1 MEFRF
6 RQLFILAL
14 LILAGCA
21 GVRAPI
27 TPQQEYAEASLLY
40 NAESYEEASA
50 RLEEYVRKYP
60 ESNNADNAKLQ
71 IANGHLQQGKYE
83 EAIAAYQEILTSY
96 PEGDA
101 ADQAALS
108 IGDAYFAQRKIDEAI
123 EAYEKLLLKYP
134 RFSTQTAASAQDR
147 MNAVE
152 DIEEDLRVLN
162 EGNDAEK
169 DNAQYDIAY
178 IYFAV
183 FGDYERAIE
192 EFQKVLD
199 QWPKSEL
206 ADEALWK
213 LGECHWNIAARR
225 LPSKAFSDEHEAY
238 MRLMEIYNRYPQL
251 AGLDMFRLDV
261 HWPAGKRG
269 DNYEISYA
277 EVRRIVNKYQYI
289 KERRATDFLPAN
301 YRRAFQAWDDVIQT
315 YSHTDTA
322 AGALERIA
330 RSFMDVGNL
339 YHNMGLKHF
348 AYILF
353 RESLATIPT
362 PEGHLGMA
370 RYYADM
376 TSTSGLPWAYRRAFF
391 HIKKAEELTPPG
403 SSMANEVSWAKEW
416 MNYKMRIESLENW
429 PTN

>member
-1 MEFRF
+1 MKPGFRLF
-6 RQLFILAL
+6 PIFILFAL
-14 LILAGCA
+14 VGCA
-21 GVRAPI
+21 GTQAPI
-27 TPQQEYAEASLLY
+27 TPQQEYAEASQLQD
-40 NAESYEEASA
+40 AEFYEEASA
-50 RLEEYVRKYP
+50 QFEEYVRKYP
-60 ESNNADNAKLQ
+60 ESNNADNAKFQ
-71 IANGHLQQGKYE
+71 IAKGHFQQGKYE
-83 EAIAAYQEILTSY
+83 EAVATYQEILSSY

-108 IGDAYFAQRKIDEAI
+108 IGDAYFAQGEIDEAI
-123 EAYEKLLLKYP
+123 AAYEKLLLKYP
-134 RFSTQTAASAQDR
+134 RFSTQIAGSAQDR

-152 DIEEDLRVLN
+152 DIEENMRIIS
-162 EGNDAEK
+162 EGDDAEK
-169 DNAQYDIAY
+169 DNAQYDIAH

-183 FGDYERAIE
+183 FGDYERSRE
-192 EFQKVLD
+192 EFQKLLD

-213 LGECHWNIAARR
+213 LGECYWNIAARR
-225 LPSKAFSDEHEAY
+225 LPSRSFSEEHRVY
-238 MRLMEIYNRYPQL
+238 MRLMEIYDRYPQL
-251 AGLDMFRLDV
+251 TGLEMFRLDV

-269 DNYEISYA
+269 DNYELAYA
-277 EVRRIVNKYQYI
+277 EVRRTVNKYPGIQ
-289 KERRATDFLPAN
+289 ERRAADFLPEN
-301 YRRAFQAWDDVIQT
+301 YRKAFQAWDNVIRT

-330 RSFMDVGNL
+330 HAFMDVGNL

-370 RYYADM
+370 RYYANI
-376 TSTSGLPWAYRRAFF
+376 TSTSGQPWAYRRAFF
-391 HIKKAEELTPPG
+391 HIKKAEELTSPG
-403 SSMANEVSWAKEW
+403 SGMANEVSWAKEW

-429 PTN
+429 SND

>member
-6 RQLFILAL
+6 RL
-14 LILAGCA
+14 LTIITLLMLAGCA
-21 GVRAPI
+21 GTKVPI
-27 TPQQEYAEASLLY
+27 TPQEEYAEANQLQD
-40 NAESYEEASA
+40 AEFFEEASA
-50 RLEEYVRKYP
+50 QFEEYVKKYP
-60 ESNNADNAKLQ
+60 ESNSADNAKLQ
-71 IANGHLQQGKYE
+71 IANGHFRQGKYE

-108 IGDAYFAQRKIDEAI
+108 IGDAYFAQRKIDKAI
-123 EAYEKLLLKYP
+123 EAYEELLLKYP
-134 RFSTQTAASAQDR
+134 RFSTQIAASAQDR

-152 DIEEDLRVLN
+152 DIEEDMRIIR
-162 EGNDAEK
+162 DSPDSEK
-169 DNAQYDIAY
+169 DNAQYDIAH
-178 IYFAV
+178 IYFSV
-183 FGDYERAIE
+183 FGDYERAGE
-192 EFQKVLD
+192 EFQRVLD
-199 QWPKSEL
+199 QWPRSEL

-213 LGECHWNIAARR
+213 LGECYWNIAARR
-225 LPSKAFSDEHEAY
+225 LPFRSFSDEHKAY
-238 MRLMEIYNRYPQL
+238 MRLMEIYDRYPQL
-251 AGLDMFRLDV
+251 TGLDLFRLDA

-277 EVRRIVNKYQYI
+277 EVRRIVNKYPGI
-289 KERRATDFLPAN
+289 KERRVMDFLPEN

-322 AGALERIA
+322 ASALERIA
-330 RSFMDVGNL
+330 RAFMDIGNL
-339 YHNMGLKHF
+339 YHNMGLKHY

-370 RYYADM
+370 RYYASI

-429 PTN
+429 PND